1 VTISFFTSMLTAAC
15 GIGGGAVL
23 LAVMAQFMPVSELI
37 PVHGVVQTGSNLGRA
52 LVMLPNVR
60 WDLLGWFVAGCLFG
74 ALVGGQLVISLPK
87 DLLRFVLGAFILFT
101 LWGPSPKFSRS
112 SRPLLAAGGVL
123 STMLTMFVGAT
134 GPFVV
139 AFLRAFQLP
148 SLGLVA
154 TSAVFMVTQHLL
166 KVIVFGMLGFAF
178 SPYLHLIILMIASG
192 FLGTLIGRRMLL
204 KIDEKKFQYGLNII
218 LTLLAMRLILTA
230 VF

>member
-1 VTISFFTSMLTAAC
+1 MLTAAC